1 MPRWFRGASE
11 PVSRALPDWAPG
23 TVTVLSTGA
32 GAPHAIPVSTGVRT
46 GPRTV
51 LVALALRRET
61 LARLREDPRCA
72 LTVLGEGDVAFTAH
86 ATATLVQEPMEVND
100 QVVAVRLD
108 VDEVQDHGDPRG
120 AVEAGVR
127 WRWTD
132 AEAQRRDAEIRQ
144 ALRALG

>member
-1 MPRWFRGASE
+1 VIP
-11 PVSRALPDWAPG
+11 ALPEWAPG
-23 TVTVLSTGA
+23 TVAVLSTGA

-51 LVALALRRET
+51 LIALARRRET

-86 ATATLVQEPMEVND
+86 ATAAVVEDPMAVDER
-100 QVVAVRLD
+100 VVAVRLD
-108 VDEVQDHGDPRG
+108 VEEVQDHGDPRG
-120 AVEAGVR
+120 EVQAGVR

-132 AEAQRRDAEIRQ
+132 AEAQRRDAEIRAALG
-144 ALRALG
+144 ALR

>member
-1 MPRWFRGASE
+1 MA
-11 PVSRALPDWAPG
+11 
-23 TVTVLSTGA
+23 VLSTGA

-51 LVALALRRET
+51 LLALALHRET
-61 LARLREDPRCA
+61 LARLRQDPRCA
-72 LTVLGEGDVAFTAH
+72 LTLLGEGDVAFTAH
-86 ATATLVQEPMEVND
+86 ATAKLVQEPMEVYD
-100 QVVAVRLD
+100 RVVAVRLD

-120 AVEAGVR
+120 EVEAGVR

-132 AEAQRRDAEIRQ
+132 AEAQRRDAEIRE

>member
-1 MPRWFRGASE
+1 
-11 PVSRALPDWAPG
+11 VSPALPEWAPG
-23 TVTVLSTGA
+23 TVAVLSTGA

-51 LVALALRRET
+51 LLALSRRRET
-61 LARLREDPRCA
+61 LTRLRADPHCA

-86 ATATLVQEPMEVND
+86 ATATVVQEPMEAD
-100 QVVAVRLD
+100 DRVVAVRLD

-120 AVEAGVR
+120 EVEAGVR

-132 AEAQRRDAEIRQ
+132 AEAQRRDAAIRA
-144 ALRALG
+144 ALHALG